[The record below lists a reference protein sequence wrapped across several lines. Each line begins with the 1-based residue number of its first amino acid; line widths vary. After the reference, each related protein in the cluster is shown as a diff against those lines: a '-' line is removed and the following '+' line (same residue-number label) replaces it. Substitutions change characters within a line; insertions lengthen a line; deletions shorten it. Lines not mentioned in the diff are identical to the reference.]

1 MKNGKFLLHSHAI
14 VCTILIFLSLRFR
27 GRLNTMIVFLFRP
40 SPQVPEPSATSAE
53 KCYVASIFNV
63 AMQREQIATGSVDLT
78 WIFTQSLFMAL
89 NTILWSLS
97 YPEIRKEHPI
107 DEVQGHLSVALEAI
121 MLAAKRWPGVES
133 ALLLYRNLVAAC
145 LKAYN
150 TEESFVVHSPSNSS
164 NHATPGSSQDVTSP
178 PPMSSP
184 SSTATSHNPR
194 FGTSSITDASPSGTT
209 SRAHS
214 ADVTL
219 PYSQGP
225 ASTTPSVNSIKATH
239 YQTWNPPMPSQQTPI
254 PNQHPSSTFISA
266 PYVAPP
272 VTYADLTID
281 RNTPFNTFPTVVP
294 GIQGWDPNVSV
305 ASTTA
310 SHLAYV
316 DAAVNPMNWAGS
328 IGNQYSQYFNEAYPT
343 PSWHERTLS
352 HQEQV
357 ELMASLGDNIPDVS
371 AQLVRESATF
381 YQS

>member
-1 MKNGKFLLHSHAI
+1 
-14 VCTILIFLSLRFR
+14 
-27 GRLNTMIVFLFRP
+27 MIVFLFRP
-40 SPQVPEPSATSAE
+40 SPQVPEPSASSAE

-107 DEVQGHLSVALEAI
+107 DEVQGHLAVALEAI

-133 ALLLYRNLVAAC
+133 ALLLYRSLVAAC

-164 NHATPGSSQDVTSP
+164 NHATPGSSQDVMSP

-194 FGTSSITDASPSGTT
+194 FGNSSITDTSPTGTT

-225 ASTTPSVNSIKATH
+225 ISTTPSVNPIKGTH
-239 YQTWNPPMPSQQTPI
+239 YQTWNPSMPSQQAPI
-254 PNQHPSSTFISA
+254 PNEHPSTTFTSP

-272 VTYADLTID
+272 ATYADLTID
-281 RNTPFNTFPTVVP
+281 PNTPFNTFPTVVP
-294 GIQGWDPNVSV
+294 GIQG
-305 ASTTA
+305 
-310 SHLAYV
+310 
-316 DAAVNPMNWAGS
+316 
-328 IGNQYSQYFNEAYPT
+328 
-343 PSWHERTLS
+343 
-352 HQEQV
+352 
-357 ELMASLGDNIPDVS
+357 
-371 AQLVRESATF
+371 
-381 YQS
+381 